1 VTWLAPAAAAL
12 IGALS
17 LTACGATSA
26 VSTPVADAATKTVDK
41 GSEHVEYTGSVS
53 LAGQTMQMTGV
64 GDFRNDPKLGGL
76 SIKMDG
82 AGQHAT
88 VDTVLSGSTVY
99 LRSPLFSKVVSSGKW
114 LALDLNKAGKRLGVN
129 VTQFAQQSPTD
140 TLQALESAGS
150 VTKVGEETV
159 GGVSTT
165 HYRAEID
172 PAKIASV
179 QGTSRI
185 PIDVWIDG
193 DGLLRRLTE
202 SYSARAAGQT
212 AATSLTMNLSNYG
225 EQVSVKVPS
234 ADETL
239 DMTKLGG

>member
-1 VTWLAPAAAAL
+1 MTWLAPAAAAL

-99 LRSPLFSKVVSSGKW
+99 LRSPLFSKVVPSGKW

-172 PAKIASV
+172 PVKIPA
-179 QGTSRI
+179 
-185 PIDVWIDG
+185 
-193 DGLLRRLTE
+193 
-202 SYSARAAGQT
+202 
-212 AATSLTMNLSNYG
+212 
-225 EQVSVKVPS
+225 
-234 ADETL
+234 
-239 DMTKLGG
+239 

>member
-1 VTWLAPAAAAL
+1 VQWLALAAAAL
-12 IGALS
+12 VGGLS

-26 VSTPVADAATKTVDK
+26 VSTPVADAATKTVDA

-53 LAGQTMQMTGV
+53 VGGQKMQMTGV
-64 GDFRNDPKLGGL
+64 GDFQNDPKLGGL

-99 LRSPLFSKVVSSGKW
+99 MRSPLFSKVVPSGKW
-114 LALDLNKAGKRLGVN
+114 LALDLDKAGKQLGVD

-140 TLQALESAGS
+140 TLQALKKAGS
-150 VTKVGEETV
+150 VTKVGDETV
-159 GGVSTT
+159 DGVSTT
-165 HYRAEID
+165 HYRALIH
-172 PAKIASV
+172 PVRIGSL
-179 QGTSRI
+179 QGTGRI

-202 SYSARAAGQT
+202 SFSARAAGQT
-212 AATSLTMNLSNYG
+212 AATSVTMNLSDYG
-225 EQVSVKVPS
+225 EKVFVKVPS